1 MRLALDSLQNGL
13 RSLKRLGQLWRNQ
26 NLGGEHKEQ
35 PKTWTVLRP
44 NYRSFFEDGRGRTLT
59 VNSERYVEM
68 LDEFFV
74 PQLQNFPGYNQRTW
88 FQQDGATSHTSNR
101 SLPRVREFFPNKLI
115 SRRGDTNR
123 PPRSPDLTHMDFFLW
138 GYVKSK
144 VYANKPTSLA
154 QLKENIRHEMAAIT
168 ETTCRAVIGNFSARL
183 NECRERNGLHLD
195 DVISKK

>member
-1 MRLALDSLQNGL
+1 MSARGIV
-13 RSLKRLGQLWRNQ
+13 G
-26 NLGGEHKEQ
+26 
-35 PKTWTVLRP
+35 P
-44 NYRSFFEDGRGRTLT
+44 YFFEDGRGRTLT

-101 SLPRVREFFPNKLI
+101 SLPRVREIFPNKLI
-115 SRRGDTNR
+115 SRRGDINW
-123 PPRSPDLTHMDFFLW
+123 PPRSPDLTPMDFFLW

-195 DVISKK
+195 DVIFKK